1 MNIYWLNRYLHFF
14 RRFIKYWK
22 EIDEVKEILFEITL
36 KIEMSEIMSETYR
49 IKWKNWID
57 MKSYLGI
64 NDISILYILFEVSY

>member
-1 MNIYWLNRYLHFF
+1 MYIILLCVIRKNITYSMNIYWLNRYLHFF

-49 IKWKNWID
+49 IK
-57 MKSYLGI
+57 
-64 NDISILYILFEVSY
+64 